1 MITFNLKEISKSM
14 DIEIETQD
22 EVIEYLEVMRD
33 YFRYHNKNLTSQQY
47 QFIQDFTSIVDAIE
61 KR

>member
-1 MITFNLKEISKSM
+1 MITFDFQKIAKETDVVFQNEK
-14 DIEIETQD
+14 D
-22 EVIEYLEVMRD
+22 VVEYLEAMRD

>member
-14 DIEIETQD
+14 DIKIETQD
-22 EVIEYLEVMRD
+22 EVIEYLEAMRD
-33 YFRYHNKNLTSQQY
+33 YFHYHNKNLTSQQY

>member
-14 DIEIETQD
+14 DIEIETQN
-22 EVIEYLEVMRD
+22 EVIEYLEAMRD

-47 QFIQDFTSIVDAIE
+47 QFIQDFTSIIDGIE
-61 KR
+61 GR

>member
-14 DIEIETQD
+14 DIEIETQN
-22 EVIEYLEVMRD
+22 EVIEYLEAMRD